1 MTDASYD
8 RRAVLKIALTALPIV
23 TVAREAAAEQALPHM
38 DENESLAKAMGY
50 VHDAKKIDSNKV
62 PQYKAG
68 STCANCMQLKG
79 QEGEEWRPCALF
91 TGKLV
96 NANGWCKVWQ
106 PKPA

>member
-1 MTDASYD
+1 MSDARYD
-8 RRAVLKIALTALPIV
+8 RRAVLKIALTALPVV
-23 TVAREAAAEQALPHM
+23 TIAREAAAEQALPHM

-50 VHDAKKIDSNKV
+50 VHDARKIDPNTV

-96 NANGWCKVWQ
+96 NAHGWCKVWQ

>member
-1 MTDASYD
+1 MTDARYD
-8 RRAVLKIALTALPIV
+8 RRALLKIALTALPVV
-23 TVAREAAAEQALPHM
+23 TIAHDAAAEQILPHM
-38 DENESLAKAMGY
+38 DENESLARAMGY
-50 VHDAKKIDSNKV
+50 VHDATKLDSNKV

-79 QEGEEWRPCALF
+79 QEGEDWRPCALF

-96 NANGWCKVWQ
+96 SSHGWCKVWQ

>member
-1 MTDASYD
+1 MSDARYD
-8 RRAVLKIALTALPIV
+8 RRAVLKIALTALPVV
-23 TVAREAAAEQALPHM
+23 TVAGGAAAEQALPHM
-38 DENESLAKAMGY
+38 DENESLARAMGY
-50 VHDAKKIDSNKV
+50 VHDARKIDSNQV

-79 QEGEEWRPCALF
+79 REGEEWRPCALF

-96 NANGWCKVWQ
+96 NAQGWCKVWQ

>member
-1 MTDASYD
+1 MTDARFD

-23 TVAREAAAEQALPHM
+23 TIAREAAAEQTLPHM

-50 VHDAKKIDSNKV
+50 VHDATKVDTNKV

-68 STCANCMQLKG
+68 SSCSSCMQLKG

-96 NANGWCKVWQ
+96 NSHGWCKVWQ
-106 PKPA
+106 PKSA

>member
-1 MTDASYD
+1 MSDARFD
-8 RRAVLKIALTALPIV
+8 RRAVLKIALTALPVV
-23 TVAREAAAEQALPHM
+23 TFARDAAAEQTLPHM
-38 DENESLAKAMGY
+38 DENESLARAMSY
-50 VHDAKKIDSNKV
+50 VHDARKIDSNKI

-68 STCANCMQLKG
+68 STCSNCVQLKG
-79 QEGEEWRPCALF
+79 QEGEEWRPCVLF